1 MESSADDTTV
11 LIVDDEG
18 AVADAYTAQLRDE
31 YETRTA
37 YGGDQALKQ
46 IDGDVDVVLLDRRM
60 PGRSG
65 DEVLE
70 RVRERG
76 LDCRVIM
83 VTAVNP
89 DFDIVDM
96 PFEDYLQKP
105 VGRETLTGAIEQQ
118 LQASEYDERITKFIE
133 ITTKLR
139 LLEREKS
146 PQELDGDEEVER
158 LRNRSAELQAELQA
172 ELDETV
178 LNFEDS
184 KDTFRDLL

>member
-37 YGGDQALKQ
+37 YGGDQALEQ

-118 LQASEYDERITKFIE
+118 LQASGYDERITKFIE

-139 LLEREKS
+139 LLEQEKS
-146 PQELDGDEEVER
+146 PQELDGNKKVER
-158 LRNRSAELQAELQA
+158 LRNRSAELQA

-184 KDTFRDLL
+184 KDAFRDLL